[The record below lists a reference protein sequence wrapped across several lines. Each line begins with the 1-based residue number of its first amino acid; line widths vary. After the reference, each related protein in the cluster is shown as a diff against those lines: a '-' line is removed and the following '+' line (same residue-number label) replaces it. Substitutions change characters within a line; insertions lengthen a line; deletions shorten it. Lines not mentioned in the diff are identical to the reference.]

1 MEHNKAM
8 LMVEWRIGSEKE
20 KEKSKEKKVKTKI
33 QVEKMKK
40 WRTAEEKFQDWIG
53 FGVCK
58 CARKGKRILKLEAES
73 SNLVRESLRK
83 KPKIT
88 RRNLLFEVNFRLI
101 LNQGFLKIKTSSSF

>member
-58 CARKGKRILKLEAES
+58 CARKGKRILKLETES
-73 SNLVRESLRK
+73 SNLFREKSSKKTKDHKENPTLRSH
-83 KPKIT
+83 
-88 RRNLLFEVNFRLI
+88 FRLI
-101 LNQGFLKIKTSSSF
+101 LNQGLFRIETSSSF